1 MGDATRSWPG
11 RRAGPGLMPQLI
23 LHGGAGGSA
32 ADRPERQAAVD
43 RALEVGWA
51 AIGDGALAAVQAAVR
66 QMEDEPLLNAGVG
79 ATLTQDGTIELD
91 ASIMDGTELR
101 SGAVAGVRDLRHP
114 VDAARAVL
122 DDGRHLLLIG
132 EGASRLA
139 AAAGVERCEPGTFAT
154 DRQIK
159 RWEAADTVGAV
170 ARDDDGRTAV
180 AVSTGGVAGKLPGRV
195 GDSPLIGC
203 GFYADD
209 RLGAACATGVGENFM
224 RLVLCHR
231 AVLDMGSLD
240 AERALTRAMDL
251 LSSRL
256 GGTGGMIA
264 VDRQGA
270 VAARFTTPFM
280 PWARRT
286 A

>member
-1 MGDATRSWPG
+1 MA
-11 RRAGPGLMPQLI
+11 QLV
-23 LHGGAGGSA
+23 LHGGAGGA
-32 ADRPERQAAVD
+32 IADRPQRQAAVD
-43 RALEVGWA
+43 RALDAGWA
-51 AIGDGALAAVQAAVR
+51 VIGESALAAVQAAVR

-79 ATLTQDGTIELD
+79 AALTQDGTIELD

-139 AAAGVERCEPGTFAT
+139 AAAGVARCEPGTFAT
-154 DRQIK
+154 DRQVK

-170 ARDDDGRTAV
+170 ARDDGGRLAV

-231 AVLDMGSLD
+231 AVLEMASMD
-240 AERALTRAMDL
+240 AEAALSSAMDL

-256 GGTGGMIA
+256 GATGGMVAI
-264 VDRQGA
+264 DRDGGM
-270 VAARFTTPFM
+270 AARFTTPFM
-280 PWARRT
+280 PWAQRSG
-286 A
+286 

>member
-1 MGDATRSWPG
+1 
-11 RRAGPGLMPQLI
+11 MPQLV
-23 LHGGAGGSA
+23 LHGGAGGA
-32 ADRPERQAAVD
+32 IADRPQRQAAVD
-43 RALEVGWA
+43 RGLEAGWA
-51 AIGDGALAAVQAAVR
+51 AIGEGALAAVQAAVR
-66 QMEDEPLLNAGVG
+66 HMEDEPLLNAGVG
-79 ATLTQDGTIELD
+79 AALTRDGMIELD
-91 ASIMDGTELR
+91 ASIMEGTELR

-132 EGASRLA
+132 EGAARLA
-139 AAAGVERCEPGTFAT
+139 SAAGIERCLPGTLAT
-154 DRQIK
+154 DRQVR

-170 ARDDDGRTAV
+170 ARDDDGRLAV
-180 AVSTGGVAGKLPGRV
+180 AVSTGGVAGKLAGRV

-209 RLGAACATGVGENFM
+209 ALGAACATGVGENFM

-231 AVLDMGSLD
+231 AVLEMATVD
-240 AERALTRAMDL
+240 ADTALARAMDL
-251 LSSRL
+251 LAGRL

-264 VDRQGA
+264 IDHEGSVA
-270 VAARFTTPFM
+270 VRFTTPFM

-286 A
+286 G